1 MRLTQNPPAA
11 AAAGTREELQNAV
24 RDIRQSVKD
33 QVAAAKAEAPTAQ
46 GPTPPGPPSLP
57 DGGRITVVG
66 SPDFPFGAGGQISRE
81 ASDFAIIFVAMV
93 AAVLVLLPVTRA
105 WARRIDP
112 DRKGGAQIPADLSAQ
127 IAQLNQ
133 SVDAIALEVERIS
146 EGQRFTT
153 RLLSEQRAEAGRPM
167 LTGGEKKNPL

>member
-1 MRLTQNPPAA
+1 MRLTQNRPAA

-24 RDIRQSVKD
+24 RDIRQSVKE

-57 DGGRITVVG
+57 DGGRITVVA

-112 DRKGGAQIPADLSAQ
+112 DRKAGSQLPADISSQL
-127 IAQLNQ
+127 AQLNQ

-146 EGQRFTT
+146 KGQRFTT
-153 RLLSEQRAEAGRPM
+153 RLLSEQRAEAGRELGP
-167 LTGGEKKNPL
+167 